1 MKKPARE
8 RILEAAFELMSEKGF
23 AGASTREIA
32 QRAGVAEVTIFRQF
46 TNKEILFRQ
55 ITQSYSTIPVIEGL
69 IPSLIDKPINEGI
82 ALLVDAFIGRLS
94 DNKPWVRMFQM
105 ELQRDPETFRPLFQ
119 SFLDELYRVCGS
131 YFTEI
136 LRRGSSVCCD
146 PQLAARIF
154 VMLCYGCFQVEEMQL
169 GGSCKSMENKSLI
182 DSIVNLLC
190 NGVAGAVSGA
200 TPHC

>member
-8 RILEAAFELMSEKGF
+8 RILEAAFELMSDKGF

-32 QRAGVAEVTIFRQF
+32 QRAGVAEVTLFRQF
-46 TNKEILFRQ
+46 TNKENLFRQ
-55 ITQSYSTIPVIEGL
+55 ITQRHSTIPVIEEL
-69 IPSLIDKPINEGI
+69 IPSLLDKPINEGI
-82 ALLVDAFIGRLS
+82 AILVDVFIGRLS
-94 DNKPWVRMFQM
+94 DNKPWIRLFQM
-105 ELQRDPETFRPLFQ
+105 ELQRDPETFRPLCQ

-131 YFTEI
+131 YFTEVM
-136 LRRGSSVCCD
+136 RRGSSVCCD
-146 PQLAARIF
+146 PKLAARIF

-169 GGSCKSMENKSLI
+169 GGSCKSIDNKSLI

-190 NGVAGAVSGA
+190 NGVAGAVSGE